1 MNDEDELQ
9 VDVTPE
15 AEREARELLEER
27 GLEGHGISVSVEY
40 SDGDATYLLE
50 FSESPDEDEMTV
62 DTNDLPV
69 YVSKES
75 AAAVD
80 GCTVDYVVEDGRAGF
95 RVETPS
101 FSENGE
107 YEDSLEGRVREFLDR
122 NFPQIQGHGGKAII
136 RGIDEETGV
145 LRLSLEGSCSG
156 CGISDS
162 TMSAIK
168 NQLPR
173 SVEGIDEV
181 EIGTGDGG
189 MEIESPF

>member
-1 MNDEDELQ
+1 MNDDIQ

-15 AEREARELLEER
+15 AEREMRELLEER
-27 GLEGHGISVSVEY
+27 GMEGHGVSVSVEY
-40 SDGDATYLLE
+40 SDGEASYILE
-50 FSESPDEDEMTV
+50 FAESADSDEMTV
-62 DTNDLPV
+62 DSNDVPV

-75 AAAVD
+75 AAAVE

-95 RVETPS
+95 SVETPS

-122 NFPQIQGHGGKAII
+122 NFPQIQGHGGKAVI
-136 RGIDEETGV
+136 REIDKDVGI

-162 TMSAIK
+162 TMSAIR

-181 EIGTGDGG
+181 EIGTGGGG

>member
-1 MNDEDELQ
+1 MNDDIQ

-15 AEREARELLEER
+15 AEREMRELLEER
-27 GLEGHGISVSVEY
+27 GMEGHGVSVSVEY
-40 SDGDATYLLE
+40 SDGEASYILE
-50 FSESPDEDEMTV
+50 FAESADSDEMTV
-62 DTNDLPV
+62 DSNDVPV

-75 AAAVD
+75 AAAVE

-95 RVETPS
+95 SVETPS

-107 YEDSLEGRVREFLDR
+107 YEDSLEGHVREFLDR
-122 NFPQIQGHGGKAII
+122 NFPQIQGHGGKAVI
-136 RGIDEETGV
+136 REIDKDAGI

-162 TMSAIK
+162 TMSAIR